1 MYSYP
6 NHFQRFL
13 KIGLISLCSY
23 LSVSIIATTPV
34 LAAKNP
40 QETQQV
46 SSKIGKPLK
55 QARALMDEKKW
66 KEALTKTR
74 EVAAIQGKTS
84 TEEAIVNEMLAY
96 CMINLK
102 DYAGAVA
109 VYETML
115 AANQF
120 DQAEVSKRILT
131 MSQIYFSLKNYPK
144 SILYGERYLK
154 ETGAN
159 LDVMRQVSQ
168 AYYLQNNF
176 SRAGE
181 YAQQLINTAQKNGV
195 PVKEEWLQLLMS
207 TQHKQNKKS
216 EVIGTLEQLLSSFP
230 SDKYWSDMFV
240 YLLSDSTF
248 TDRQNIIFLKLVQKN
263 NLLEPGE
270 YVELAE
276 LSLATT
282 NPGDAKTALEE
293 GFSKGILG
301 KGDTKDRE
309 IKLLAMAR
317 TQAAEDLKLLPSIE
331 KEAGTK
337 PNGEAL
343 VKVGEAYLG
352 HAQYENA
359 VTTLTKGIAKGGLKA
374 QDDANLNLGIAY
386 LGLNK
391 PAEAIKAFKSVPD
404 TSKLAALSRLWV
416 VYTNNLSKSAS
427 VKPIK

>member
-1 MYSYP
+1 MHSHP
-6 NHFQRFL
+6 SRLQRFF
-13 KIGLISLCSY
+13 KISLISFCGY
-23 LSVSIIATTPV
+23 FTVSMIATTPV
-34 LAAKNP
+34 LAAKNS

-46 SSKIGKPLK
+46 SSKVGKPLK
-55 QARALMDEKKW
+55 QARTLMEEKKW
-66 KEALTKTR
+66 KEALAKTR
-74 EVAAIQGKTS
+74 EVAAITGKS
-84 TEEAIVNEMLAY
+84 PAEEAIVNEMLAY
-96 CMINLK
+96 CMMNLK

-120 DQAEVSKRILT
+120 PAEEVPKRILT

-144 SILYGERYLK
+144 SIQYGERYLK
-154 ETGAN
+154 EAGAN

-176 SRAGE
+176 ARAGE
-181 YAQQLINTAQKNGV
+181 YAQQLINTAKKNGS

-207 TQHKQNKKS
+207 TQHKQNKKTD
-216 EVIGTLEQLLSSFP
+216 VVATLEQLLVNYP

-240 YLLSDSTF
+240 YLLGDSTF

-263 NLLEPGE
+263 NLLQPTE

-293 GFSKGILG
+293 GFGKGVLG

-309 IKLLAMAR
+309 IKLLTMAR
-317 TQAAEDLKLLPSIE
+317 TQAAEDLKILPSIE
-331 KEAGTK
+331 KEAHAK

-343 VKVGEAYLG
+343 IKVGEAYLG
-352 HAQYENA
+352 HGQYENA
-359 VTTLTKGIAKGGLKA
+359 VAAFTKGLAKGGVKA
-374 QDDANLNLGIAY
+374 QDDANINLGIAY

-391 PAEAIKAFKSVPD
+391 KAEAIKAFQSVPG
-404 TSKLAALSRLWV
+404 TSKLALLSRLWV
-416 VYTNNLSKSAS
+416 ISANNAPS
-427 VKPIK
+427 VAKAAN